1 MSKFKHIILK
11 MSNLICISRVI
22 ITQPSTTGRP
32 CPNTLIEIKP
42 CESTPCYKWIKTPW
56 KCDLQVG
63 SYFISVILHKPFLWF
78 YGKMQQL
85 IY

>member
-1 MSKFKHIILK
+1 
-11 MSNLICISRVI
+11 MSNLIRISRVI

-63 SYFISVILHKPFLWF
+63 SYFISVILHKPFLVVLRENATTNILVF
-78 YGKMQQL
+78 CFRSFF
-85 IY
+85 